1 MDSMSETLTP
11 VVPSQADHG
20 ALAFFRQSGWM
31 MIATVLGGAFMYAVH
46 AVAGKPLQA
55 KGEYGVF
62 FTLLQVFNLMQI
74 PAIGLQ
80 TIFAQ
85 QTVMAC
91 TEGSRRQLTAAIR
104 AVALAT
110 LLIWLVM
117 GGVIFGLRGQLIVL
131 WKISNPAALGVTAVI
146 GLCSMW
152 LPINLGVLQ
161 GRQNFLWLGWVAIL
175 NGVGRFVSITVIVL
189 LLGGCAAG
197 AMTGALLG
205 MLTAMGI
212 AFWQARDVW
221 LGPQA
226 PFDWRVWLAR
236 VLPLTLGL
244 GASVFM
250 MSADTIVVQSLFD
263 RTDTGF
269 YNAAG
274 MIGRALVFLTAP
286 LMTVM
291 FPKVARSA
299 MHAEKSNV
307 LVQAL
312 AATALLGGLAALGCT
327 LLPTLPLRLVYRD
340 PSFLQIAPL
349 VPWFAWCM
357 LPLTLANVLI
367 NSLLA
372 RMHYRAVP
380 WLVLVAA
387 AYGLTLFLLAPHF
400 VEIGQPAAFRM
411 VVQVLGGFGLLLVG
425 VAAWFTWG
433 VKVRPAETR
442 A

>member
-1 MDSMSETLTP
+1 MTDLPTALTP
-11 VVPSQADHG
+11 GEPVKPETG
-20 ALAFFRQSGWM
+20 AAFFRQSGWM
-31 MIATVLGGAFMYAVH
+31 MFATILGGVFMYAVH
-46 AVAGKPLQA
+46 AVAGPPLQA

-62 FTLLQVFNLMQI
+62 FTLLQLFNLMQI

-85 QTVMAC
+85 QTVMAANDQ
-91 TEGSRRQLTAAIR
+91 SLRQLTAAIR
-104 AVALAT
+104 VVALAT
-110 LLIWLVM
+110 FLIWLVM
-117 GGVIFGLRGQLIVL
+117 GGVLLGLRDQLVIL
-131 WKISNPAALGVTAVI
+131 WKISNPAALWVTALI

-161 GRQNFLWLGWVAIL
+161 GRQDFLWLGWAVIL
-175 NGVGRFVSITVIVL
+175 NGAGRFLSITVIVL

-197 AMTGALLG
+197 AMTGALIGVLV
-205 MLTAMGI
+205 AMGI
-212 AFWQARDVW
+212 AVWHARDVW

-226 PFDWRVWLAR
+226 PFDWRAWFAR

-244 GASVFM
+244 GASMFM

-263 RTDTGF
+263 RKDTGL

-299 MHAEKSNV
+299 MHAEKTSV
-307 LVQAL
+307 LGQAL
-312 AATALLGGLAALGCT
+312 GATTLLGGLAALGCT
-327 LLPTLPLRLVYRD
+327 ILPTLPLRLVYRD
-340 PSFLQIAPL
+340 PTFLQIAPL

-372 RMHYRAVP
+372 RLHYCAVP
-380 WLVLVAA
+380 WLALVAA
-387 AYGLTLFLLAPHF
+387 GYGLTLLLLSPTLLK
-400 VEIGQPAAFRM
+400 VEQAQAFRL
-411 VVQVLGGFGLLLVG
+411 VVQVLGGFGLLLVA
-425 VAAWFTWG
+425 VAAWFTW
-433 VKVRPAETR
+433 RPRTD
-442 A
+442 

>member
-1 MDSMSETLTP
+1 
-11 VVPSQADHG
+11 
-20 ALAFFRQSGWM
+20 
-31 MIATVLGGAFMYAVH
+31 
-46 AVAGKPLQA
+46 
-55 KGEYGVF
+55 
-62 FTLLQVFNLMQI
+62 
-74 PAIGLQ
+74 
-80 TIFAQ
+80 
-85 QTVMAC
+85 
-91 TEGSRRQLTAAIR
+91 
-104 AVALAT
+104 
-110 LLIWLVM
+110 
-117 GGVIFGLRGQLIVL
+117 
-131 WKISNPAALGVTAVI
+131 
-146 GLCSMW
+146 
-152 LPINLGVLQ
+152 
-161 GRQNFLWLGWVAIL
+161 VAIL

-212 AFWQARDVW
+212 VFWQARDVW

-226 PFDWRVWLAR
+226 PFDWRAWLAR

-250 MSADTIVVQSLFD
+250 MSAATIVVQSLFD

-299 MHAEKSNV
+299 MRAERSDV

-312 AATALLGGLAALGCT
+312 AATVLLGGLAALGCT

-400 VEIGQPAAFRM
+400 VEIGPPAAFRM

-433 VKVRPAETR
+433 VKVRPAEMK

>member
-1 MDSMSETLTP
+1 MDHALETRSP
-11 VVPSQADHG
+11 VAQSKPDHG
-20 ALAFFRQSGWM
+20 TSAFFRQSGWLV
-31 MIATVLGGAFMYAVH
+31 IATVLGGVFMYAVH
-46 AVAGKPLQA
+46 KVSARPLQA

-62 FTLLQVFNLMQI
+62 FTLLQVFLLMQI

-85 QTVMAC
+85 QTVLAI
-91 TEGSRRQLTAAIR
+91 TDGGRRQLTAAVR
-104 AVALAT
+104 VVALVT
-110 LLIWLVM
+110 FVIWFVM
-117 GGVIFGLRGQLIVL
+117 VGVVFGLQEHLIVL
-131 WKISNPAALGVTAVI
+131 WKISNPAALWVTVVI

-152 LPINLGVLQ
+152 LPINLGILQ
-161 GRQNFLWLGWVAIL
+161 GRQNFLWLGWAVIL
-175 NGVGRFVSITVIVL
+175 NGVGRFLSITVIVW
-189 LLGGCAAG
+189 LLGGYAAG
-197 AMTGALLG
+197 AMTGALMGVLA
-205 MLTAMGI
+205 AMGV
-212 AFWQARDVW
+212 AFWHARDVW

-226 PFDWRVWLAR
+226 PFDWRAWLAR

-244 GASVFM
+244 GASTFM
-250 MSADTIVVQSLFD
+250 MSADVIVVQSLFD
-263 RTDTGF
+263 GTDTGF

-299 MHAEKSNV
+299 MQAEKSDV
-307 LVQAL
+307 LLQAL
-312 AATALLGGLAALGCT
+312 GATALLGGLAALACT
-327 LLPTLPLRLVYRD
+327 LLPTVPLRLIYP
-340 PSFLQIAPL
+340 PSFLRIAPL

-357 LPLTLANVLI
+357 LPLTVANVLI

-387 AYGLTLFLLAPHF
+387 GYGLTLLLLSPTFLKLEQA
-400 VEIGQPAAFRM
+400 QAFKL

-433 VKVRPAETR
+433 ANVRAAE
-442 A
+442 AKP